1 MTTTAKIIL
10 DSINFDGARITTFEV
25 EAPRFLL
32 AEVNT
37 HRVIAKSAA
46 SSRAIPVE
54 KRIAMV
60 KENPFVP
67 KAFGKNKR
75 GMQAEETLEQDAAEY
90 AESTWRAAAESATIH
105 AQGLVDAG
113 VHKQQAN
120 RILEPFVY
128 YHGVM
133 TATEWDNFWHLRL
146 HPDAQPE
153 FQELAGIMKELYDAS
168 KPQLR
173 KYHLPYADDLAD
185 DYEVGFKVSAA
196 RCARV
201 SYRTFDGNISTVIKD
216 MELCEQLIS
225 AGHMSPFDH
234 AATSDTSSVFDM
246 SKTLD
251 DPALLLRYWD
261 NPGDHRHL
269 WGWIPYRVEIERER
283 EWTCRRD
290 SYAPLP

>member
-10 DSINFDGARITTFEV
+10 DSISFDGARITTFEV

-67 KAFGKNKR
+67 KEFGKNKR
-75 GMQAEETLEQDAAEY
+75 GMQADELLDNASAANAVSLWRSAADAAASVAKALADE
-90 AESTWRAAAESATIH
+90 
-105 AQGLVDAG
+105 G

-133 TATEWDNFWHLRL
+133 TATEWDNFWFLRT

-153 FQELAGIMKELYDAS
+153 FQELAHIMKALYDAS
-168 KPQLR
+168 KPQVR
-173 KYHLPYADDLAD
+173 KYHLPYADDLDLPLDAAM
-185 DYEVGFKVSAA
+185 KVSAA

-201 SYRTFDGNISTVIKD
+201 SYRTFDGNISTLDKD
-216 MELCEQLIS
+216 LELCDQLIS

-234 AATSDTSSVFDM
+234 PATADTTTMFNMASLDSSP
-246 SKTLD
+246 KYEK
-251 DPALLLRYWD
+251 YWN

-269 WGWIPYRVEIERER
+269 WGWVPHRVAIEQEKGWQCKRN
-283 EWTCRRD
+283 